1 MTIHIDISERKFK
14 QTASKSIMDAAA
26 YAKASSNIGRS
37 RRRITQNYL
46 LIWIDSNIDETNKD
60 CQNTL
65 AQLRSVI
72 NEVTVCTEPA
82 QCIKYLNDICN
93 EKAFVIS
100 SDALSQ
106 QLVSQ
111 IHHMTQLDTMYIFC
125 GNESQHKAWA
135 KD

>member
-1 MTIHIDISERKFK
+1 
-14 QTASKSIMDAAA
+14 MDAAA

-72 NEVTVCTEPA
+72 NEVT
-82 QCIKYLNDICN
+82 
-93 EKAFVIS
+93 
-100 SDALSQ
+100 
-106 QLVSQ
+106 
-111 IHHMTQLDTMYIFC
+111 
-125 GNESQHKAWA
+125 
-135 KD
+135 